1 MITLGLAALLAVL
14 AWAAGAT
21 GERLKRAEA
30 DRDDARRR
38 QLAAEYALANLEALR
53 GAECR
58 CPQSGGWLQDALER
72 ACAELLPGETAVAVT
87 VQAEGVAEESV
98 VLIAVTED
106 GVLRRSVQFPLQAED
121 GGVAVQD
128 WAFEDIDLPAPDSP
142 EWGAP

>member
-1 MITLGLAALLAVL
+1 MITLGLMILAAVL

-58 CPQSGGWLQDALER
+58 CPQPGGWLQEALER
-72 ACAELLPGETAVAVT
+72 ACAELLPGEQAVAVT
-87 VQAEGVAEESV
+87 VQALADGAV
-98 VLIAVTED
+98 VLVSATDD
-106 GVLRRSVQFPLQAED
+106 GDLRRSVMVPD
-121 GGVAVQD
+121 GGGLLDPDDVEWLAAQGIDGDEGEAV
-128 WAFEDIDLPAPDSP
+128 
-142 EWGAP
+142 G